1 MAEPFKMTPELMDQV
16 IFGMENQ
23 KESMVLDSET
33 GLVIPVSSLTR
44 EELEGDRYYQLP
56 SWEPADGFQL
66 MEGFAGALQNPIY
79 RERLRQIL
87 NAGRGVF
94 RGFKNVLKERPDL
107 EKKWFLYKERYMKQ
121 RVKEWYSDLWGYWD
135 ALAAGEEPVEVED
148 LFQEEFTLVR
158 AESSDDRIG
167 EYREACFLELYKDYP
182 ENLQALLIR
191 QMNWRNRMPDFIL
204 LSLTPSERISGILT
218 AFSEESGGE
227 VFLQLDCL
235 YVLPDYRGA
244 GIASGLID
252 RASRDASLEGVSR
265 FLIPLPPEGAVL
277 NENLKR
283 KGFCPVSTTLI
294 QDVQKW
300 YYESEGY

>member
-1 MAEPFKMTPELMDQV
+1 MAEPFTMTPELMDQV

-23 KESMVLDSET
+23 KEKMILDSET
-33 GLVIPVSSLTR
+33 GLVLPLSSLAE
-44 EELEGDRYYQLP
+44 EELQEERYYQLP

-135 ALAAGEEPVEVED
+135 ALDAGEEPVEMDD
-148 LFQEEFTLVR
+148 LFLEEFSIVR
-158 AESSDDRIG
+158 TQSSDERIAQ
-167 EYREACFLELYKDYP
+167 YRDAFFQEIYKDYP

-191 QMNWRNRMPDFIL
+191 QLNWRNRLPEFVL
-204 LSLTPSERISGILT
+204 LSLTPSEMICGILT
-218 AFSEESGGE
+218 AFSEESGGDIY
-227 VFLQLDCL
+227 LQLDCL

-252 RASRDASLEGVSR
+252 RAAKEASHEGVSR
-265 FLIPLPPEGAVL
+265 FLIPLPPEGAVM

-283 KGFCPVSTTLI
+283 KGFSPVSTTLI

-300 YYESEGY
+300 YYESEGF